1 MTIVYISHP
10 FFFDMDLSL
19 VKEMFASN
27 NSFFYLIDIPN
38 YARNSTALN
47 LVQNKKKAGIYPAF
61 EFPEMNEFSDF
72 LDLKRTFM
80 IYRTSKKTYSWSNL
94 FLQIGIS
101 KKIKIF
107 KPDIIHCN
115 NFLSFNFLYFLIS
128 NKIAKVITVHDPI
141 PHSGESSTFVKIRR
155 KANLLF
161 FDSVI
166 LLNRKQSVE
175 FIKATDFPSTKVYF
189 SRLGAY
195 TYLEKYQPKSENI
208 KHGSNS
214 ILFFGRISP
223 YKGVDDLLQAVD
235 IIKTEIPDIQLIL
248 AGKGDFWFDIS
259 KYKNSKNFVFINR
272 YITTP
277 ELVELSTKSKFIV
290 CPYKDA
296 TQSGVVMTAF
306 GLNKPVLATRVG
318 GLSEMIEHDKTGI
331 LVDPNN
337 LEELIVEIKNLLR
350 NNKLLAEMEENIK
363 YVMNHGEISW
373 PKIASKLLITYAE
386 IMSR

>member
-1 MTIVYISHP
+1 
-10 FFFDMDLSL
+10 MDLSL
-19 VKEMFASN
+19 VKEMFDSN
-27 NSFFYLIDIPN
+27 NNFFYLIDVPN

-47 LVQNKKKAGIYPAF
+47 LNQNKKKAGIYPAY
-61 EFPEMNEFSDF
+61 EFPEMNEFSEF
-72 LDLKRTFM
+72 LDLRRTFI

-94 FLQIGIS
+94 FLQIGVS
-101 KKIKIF
+101 KKIKF
-107 KPDIIHCN
+107 LKPDIIHCN

-128 NKIAKVITVHDPI
+128 NKIEKVITVHDPL
-141 PHSGESSTFVKIRR
+141 PHSGESSNYVKIRR
-155 KANLLF
+155 KVNLMF
-161 FDSVI
+161 FNSVI
-166 LLNRKQSVE
+166 LLNRKQSAE
-175 FIKATDFPSTKVYF
+175 FIKATDFPSTNVYY

-195 TYLEKYQPKSENI
+195 TYLKKYQPKSENI
-208 KHGSNS
+208 NTGSNS

-223 YKGVDDLLQAVD
+223 YKGIDDLLQAVD
-235 IIKTEIPDIQLIL
+235 IIKNEIPDVLLNL

-277 ELVELSTKSKFIV
+277 ELVELIKKSKFIV

-318 GLSEMIEHDKTGI
+318 GLSEMIEHNKTGI

-337 LEELIVEIKNLLR
+337 LDELVLGIKNLLL
-350 NNKLLAEMEENIK
+350 NNKLLTEMEENIK

-373 PKIASKLLITYAE
+373 PIIASNLQKTYTE
-386 IMSR
+386 ILSR